1 MAGIGNTP
9 KLDLLRIQADWQFGD
24 EAFNR
29 FIDDADNKLVG
40 FPHLASKA
48 HWDLWKKDHNYAVDD
63 LVRWENMKSHQY
75 ARCIQAGVSDGTTP
89 ENNITGSIVTDNE
102 AKWQICSLTE
112 TDAYSGTIKI
122 WLSGS
127 YYNRGDAVR
136 YGSALYRCTVSHTA
150 TNWNA
155 DNSKWQEI
163 FASIRFWESKT
174 YYFAQDTV
182 VYNNLIF
189 KCVISHMSETAFTV
203 TEEDKWE
210 LVADIGVAR
219 DWHTGTDYKKDQLV
233 LYMGILYR
241 AKENHTSSVNGFS
254 ADSTKWETVFASIPS
269 WGEYVYYPVNTVV
282 NYEGKI
288 YKCVI
293 AHTSS
298 VTTLYDDGA
307 NWQILDN
314 TVEEWA
320 TNIYYYSGQLV
331 LKENI
336 LYKCNT
342 NHKASNF
349 VTDIAKW
356 DLVYANIQTW
366 ATGTYYKVNSL
377 VIHEGKMYLCITA
390 HTSDVFD
397 DEVANW
403 KMVGGGN
410 ASITEWESDKVY
422 EADNVVTY
430 KNQLYR
436 CLANHTSGE
445 SFDIT
450 KWKALNANIPS
461 WTADNPYKV
470 GQVVLKD
477 NRLYVCTTDHTSNNS
492 FDGSKFANLGGIRSW
507 SASTYFSAGEI
518 IKYEDNLYYVDTA
531 FTSGETFS
539 FSNLSFFNITRLLDW
554 TANKQ
559 YPVGSIVLSNGIV
572 YYSNVA
578 HKSSAD
584 FVSDKTKW
592 VALSGNIQ
600 IFASGRYYPVGSTV
614 VHNGKLY
621 KAILENNGDTDP
633 VLGYYWEEIS
643 NRGITP
649 WQPKTDDLHRDNYS
663 SLLHFDT
670 TDITFD
676 EIITN
681 TWAIQISSGL
691 DTTKHKFGA
700 GCMSCG
706 NWFGRYIYTNNV
718 ADILGTT
725 TLENA
730 VATIDF
736 WVWTEGGM
744 GTVFET
750 VPVQDGTGNMVGTD
764 RITATGYT
772 SNQWNHIAL
781 VLDNGTCTEY
791 VNGVSV
797 GTFDVSGTIRAI
809 NLGRISD
816 TNNYT
821 WIDEFRVTTDIR
833 YTGDFE
839 VPTEPALTGR
849 YGYYEVD
856 DYVSYNNKLYRCI
869 VRNADQ
875 TFDNAK
881 WELLY
886 SGVDGIHE
894 WVADT
899 EYATG
904 AFVIYNN
911 QLYECI
917 TGNADSTWTG
927 SKWKYINETPTWASN
942 TYYPVNMLIIHNGSI
957 YRCKTAHTST
967 TTFDADKFDRLAG
980 QIASITNWVAQKE
993 YLVNDTVIYNSQ
1005 LYHCKTAHTST
1016 NSFDATKWDLI
1027 DASISPWRAGVAY
1040 KVNQNVVY
1048 NGNIYRC
1055 NTAHTSSSGFGANIA
1070 NWTILCSLKEWA
1082 SDTVYKT
1089 NEVVLHGSDIYIC
1102 KADHTSTTNFNT
1114 DYTTKWTLLGQ
1125 TTYIA
1130 NWTANT
1136 EYREN
1141 QVILY
1146 NNMPVR
1152 AKETHTSAS
1161 NFDTTKWELL
1171 SSNIKDYVSGQNYFA
1186 GEYVLYNGDLYR
1198 CKTTHVS
1205 ILMPS
1210 DKWEVVLYSIK
1221 NWGES
1226 TSYDSNILA
1235 LLHFDESVG
1244 KDEIGNTWNFSRRY
1258 LTSDYKKFGTACLP
1272 NSNNASPLRLSKSLS
1287 SLLGTTFSDSQFTME
1302 FWVMTYD
1309 GNVAGG
1315 YKYYLLYSSTQMYS
1329 WVGLESGQYTIFL
1342 CDPYSVNYGNIELG
1356 TWYHVAITVD
1366 GATATSKTYFNGKLA
1381 QEINLGRPSGLNFET
1396 YMNAAQF
1403 DFGAIEG
1410 ASYQDELV
1418 ITRGIKYVEDFTPP
1432 DHAVQKLAT
1441 YKQGQLCIYDH
1452 KLYRA
1457 LADIQEEEFT
1467 ESNWELIG
1475 GSGESSSSVVTTW
1488 TADTAYIKN
1497 QLIENNS
1504 KLYIV
1509 ADNYTSGQTVET
1521 DIANEDLVPV
1531 SSDEITF
1538 ATNTDIDNLFI

>member
-492 FDGSKFANLGGIRSW
+492 FDGSKFANLGGIRNW
-507 SASTYFSAGEI
+507 SASTYFNAGEI

-681 TWAIQISSGL
+681 KWAIQISSGL

-1082 SDTVYKT
+1082 SGTVYKT
-1089 NEVVLHGSDIYIC
+1089 NELVLHSGDIYIC
-1102 KADHTSTTNFNT
+1102 KADHTSTANFNT
-1114 DYTTKWTLLGQ
+1114 DYATNWTLLGQ
-1125 TTYIA
+1125 NTYIKE
-1130 NWTANT
+1130 WTANT
-1136 EYREN
+1136 YYKQNE
-1141 QVILY
+1141 I
-1146 NNMPVR
+1146 VR
-1152 AKETHTSAS
+1152 
-1161 NFDTTKWELL
+1161 
-1171 SSNIKDYVSGQNYFA
+1171 V
-1186 GEYVLYNGDLYR
+1186 GEALYR
-1198 CKTTHVS
+1198 CNTSHNSASAFTSDSGNFTPVEANIPVYTAGKTYTTGQ
-1205 ILMPS
+1205 I
-1210 DKWEVVLYSIK
+1210 VLYEGNLFRCTKPVS
-1221 NWGES
+1221 NV
-1226 TSYDSNILA
+1226 DSEIDSEVWKPYIYNIPKFNEFARLPDYVRA
-1235 LLHFDESVG
+1235 LLHFDKSVTHDD
-1244 KDEIGNTWNFSRRY
+1244 KGNSWSNTGYSI
-1258 LTSDYKKFGTACLP
+1258 TTDYKRFGSASLYMINGWYP
-1272 NSNNASPLRLSKSLS
+1272 NFHSNASFASI
-1287 SLLGTTFSDSQFTME
+1287 LGESDVVNTTFTVEMQIMTLNANIGYSTFISKLVGIHTDYTRWLYNQYDSDLVIPLVSGEWHHFALTFEKPYTKVYIDGKFKKQFAISE
-1302 FWVMTYD
+1302 DALNQF
-1309 GNVAGG
+1309 
-1315 YKYYLLYSSTQMYS
+1315 
-1329 WVGLESGQYTIFL
+1329 
-1342 CDPYSVNYGNIELG
+1342 NYGTFWFEPC
-1356 TWYHVAITVD
+1356 
-1366 GATATSKTYFNGKLA
+1366 NGL
-1381 QEINLGRPSGLNFET
+1381 
-1396 YMNAAQF
+1396 YV
-1403 DFGAIEG
+1403 
-1410 ASYQDELV
+1410 DELR
-1418 ITRGIKYVEDFTPP
+1418 ICKGIIYESDFEPP
-1432 DHAVQKLAT
+1432 TAPFPGTVNDYRV
-1441 YKQGQLCIYDH
+1441 GDIIIYDN
-1452 KLYRA
+1452 KLYRCTQDTTSSVFS
-1457 LADIQEEEFT
+1457 LD
-1467 ESNWELIG
+1467 NWELIG
-1475 GSGESSSSVVTTW
+1475 GGLEPSS
-1488 TADTAYIKN
+1488 
-1497 QLIENNS
+1497 
-1504 KLYIV
+1504 
-1509 ADNYTSGQTVET
+1509 
-1521 DIANEDLVPV
+1521 
-1531 SSDEITF
+1531 F
-1538 ATNTDIDNLFI
+1538 ATDTDIDNLFL

>member
-1 MAGIGNTP
+1 MAVDTNTP
-9 KLDLLRIQADWQFGD
+9 KLNLLRIQEDWQFGD

-29 FIDDADNKLVG
+29 FIDDADGKLVG
-40 FPHLASKA
+40 ISHISSRL
-48 HWDLWKKDHNYAVDD
+48 HWDLWKKETAYAVNDV
-63 LVRWENMKSHQY
+63 VRWENMKSHQY
-75 ARCIQAGVSDGTTP
+75 ARCVTAGTSSATMPGNNVTGSVVTDGTV
-89 ENNITGSIVTDNE
+89 E
-102 AKWQICSLTE
+102 WQICSLTE
-112 TDAYSGTIKI
+112 ADAYNGTIKI
-122 WLSGS
+122 WLSGQR
-127 YYNRGDAVR
+127 YYRGDAVR
-136 YGSALYRCTVSHTA
+136 YGTALYRCNVEHVA
-150 TNWNA
+150 TNWTA
-155 DNSKWQEI
+155 DNIKWQEMY
-163 FASIRFWESKT
+163 ASIRMWNKTT
-174 YYFAQDTV
+174 YYFENDTV
-182 VYNNLIF
+182 IYNNLIYQ
-189 KCVISHMSETAFTV
+189 CITAHVSENTFDS
-203 TEEDKWE
+203 TEEGKWI
-210 LVADIGVAR
+210 LVAD
-219 DWHTGTDYKKDQLV
+219 TGGAKEWQTDKVYQKDQLV
-233 LYMGILYR
+233 TYNGIIYK
-241 AKENHTSSVNGFS
+241 AKDKHTSTT
-254 ADSTKWETVFASIPS
+254 DFATDTAHWDIVYASLPS
-269 WGEYVYYPVNTVV
+269 WGTEVYYPAKTVV
-282 NYEGKI
+282 YYNNKT
-288 YKCVI
+288 YKCLT
-293 AHTSS
+293 AHTSGN
-298 VTTLYDDGA
+298 TTLYDDGA
-307 NWQILDN
+307 KWQILDN
-314 TVEEWA
+314 TIEEWA
-320 TNIYYYSGQLV
+320 TNTYYYSGQLV
-331 LKENI
+331 LKENV

-349 VTDIAKW
+349 ATDIAKW

-366 ATGTYYKVNSL
+366 ATDTYYKVNSL

-410 ASITEWESDKVY
+410 ASITEWESDKIY

-450 KWKALNANIPS
+450 KWGILNANIPS
-461 WTADNPYKV
+461 WTANNPYKV
-470 GQVVLKD
+470 GQVILNN
-477 NRLYVCTTDHTSNNS
+477 NRLYVCTTAHTSTNS
-492 FDGSKFANLGGIRSW
+492 FDGSKFANLGGIRNW

-531 FTSGETFS
+531 FTSGETFN
-539 FSNLSFFNITRLLDW
+539 FSNLSFFNITRLLSW

-621 KAILENNGDTDP
+621 KAILENDGRIDP
-633 VLGYYWEEIS
+633 VRGYYWEEIS

-649 WQPKTDDLHRDNYS
+649 WQPKTNDLHRDNYS

-691 DTTKHKFGA
+691 DTTKHKFGT

-725 TLENA
+725 TLEDV

-750 VPVQDGTGNMVGTD
+750 KPVQDGTGSMVGTD

-772 SNQWNHIAL
+772 SNQWNHIAF
-781 VLDNGTCTEY
+781 VLDSGTCTEY

-797 GTFDVSGTIRAI
+797 GTFDVSGEIKAI

-816 TNNYT
+816 TANYT

-839 VPTEPALTGR
+839 VPTEPALVGR

-869 VRNADQ
+869 ERNADQ
-875 TFDNAK
+875 TFDNSK

-942 TYYPVNMLIIHNGSI
+942 TYYPVNMLVIYNDSI

-967 TTFDADKFDRLAG
+967 TTFDASKFDRLAG
-980 QIASITNWVAQKE
+980 QIANITNWVAQKE
-993 YLVNDTVIYNSQ
+993 YLVNDTVIYNGQ
-1005 LYHCKTAHTST
+1005 LYHCKTAHTSG

-1048 NGNIYRC
+1048 NENIYRC
-1055 NTAHTSSSGFGANIA
+1055 NTAHTSSSGFGTDIA
-1070 NWTILCSLKEWA
+1070 KWTLLCTIKSWV
-1082 SDTVYKT
+1082 SGIVYKT
-1089 NEVVLHGSDIYIC
+1089 NEVVLHNGNLYIC
-1102 KADHTSTTNFNT
+1102 KADHTSTNNFNT
-1114 DYTTKWTLLGQ
+1114 DYATKWTLLGQ
-1125 TTYIA
+1125 NTYLV

-1161 NFDTTKWELL
+1161 SFDTSKWELL

-1205 ILMPS
+1205 ILIPS

-1244 KDEIGNTWNFSRRY
+1244 KDEMGNTWNFSRRY

-1272 NSNNASPLRLSKSLS
+1272 NSSNASPLRLSKSLS
-1287 SLLGTTFSDSQFTME
+1287 SLLGTTFSESQFTME
-1302 FWVMTYD
+1302 FWIMTYD

-1315 YKYYLLYSSTQMYS
+1315 YKYYLLYDSTQMYS
-1329 WVGLESGQYTIFL
+1329 WVGLESGQYVVHL

-1366 GATATSKTYFNGKLA
+1366 GATAKSKTYFNGKLA

-1403 DFGAIEG
+1403 DFGAING

-1475 GSGESSSSVVTTW
+1475 GGLEP
-1488 TADTAYIKN
+1488 
-1497 QLIENNS
+1497 
-1504 KLYIV
+1504 
-1509 ADNYTSGQTVET
+1509 TS
-1521 DIANEDLVPV
+1521 
-1531 SSDEITF
+1531 F
-1538 ATNTDIDNLFI
+1538 ATNTDIDNLFL